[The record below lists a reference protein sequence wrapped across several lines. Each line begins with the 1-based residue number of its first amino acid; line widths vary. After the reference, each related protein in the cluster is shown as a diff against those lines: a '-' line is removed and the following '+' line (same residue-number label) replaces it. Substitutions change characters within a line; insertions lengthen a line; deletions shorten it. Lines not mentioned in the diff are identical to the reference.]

1 MRPGPGLLRLL
12 VLWTG
17 IGVLAAVWPPLALL
31 WGLAGLVVAGVAVTG
46 WVRTRNLP
54 AIEVERTVAG
64 SLPLG
69 VASPV
74 RLRLRQHGD
83 VPVDLEVF
91 DTPPEAAE
99 VEGLPLRLA
108 LPAESWAEFEY
119 RIRPTRR
126 GDGRFGPTEL
136 LLHGPGDLWRRRLQ
150 ETPQGEVQTVRVL
163 PNFQAVAHYALF
175 ALEDRLGPKGERVSQ
190 RRGEGMDYRELRE
203 YRAGDSL
210 RRIDWKATARRQR
223 LISRQYQEERN
234 QQVVCLID
242 CGRRMRARDGELAHF
257 DHVLNAVLLLA
268 YVALRQGDSVG
279 LLTFSGERRFLP
291 PVKGAAGLP
300 AVLRSVYDLETT
312 TAPSDYLEAATELM
326 QRQRRR
332 ALVVLLTN
340 LRDEDSA
347 EILPA
352 LRLLRTRHLVLLAS
366 LREKVLGEAL
376 AREPQELRDALRIG
390 AVHRYLAIRQS
401 ALEKMQGG
409 GILTLDVEPD
419 LLASRVVN
427 RYLDVKRSG
436 QL

>member
-12 VLWTG
+12 LLWTG
-17 IGVLAAVWPPLALL
+17 LAVLAAVWPPLLVL
-31 WGLAGLVVAGVAVTG
+31 WGIAGLAVAGVAA
-46 WVRTRNLP
+46 WAWWRLRNLP
-54 AIEVERTVAG
+54 PVQVERTAAG

-69 VASPV
+69 VASAV
-74 RLRLRQHGD
+74 RLRLANLGAE
-83 VPVDLEVF
+83 PVELEVF
-91 DTPPEAAE
+91 DTPPDGAE
-99 VEGLPLRLA
+99 TEGLPVRLT
-108 LPAESWAEFEY
+108 LPGEGWAELEY
-119 RIRPTRR
+119 RLRPTRR
-126 GDGRFGPTEL
+126 GDGRFGRAEL
-136 LLHGPGDLWRRRLQ
+136 LLRGRGDLWRRRA
-150 ETPQGEVQTVRVL
+150 TAGEELTVRVL

-175 ALEDRLGPKGERVSQ
+175 ALEDRLGPMGVRVSP
-190 RRGEGMDYRELRE
+190 RRGEGMDFRELRE

-257 DHVLNAVLLLA
+257 DHALNAVLLLA

-291 PVKGAAGLP
+291 PVKGASGLP
-300 AVLRSVYDLETT
+300 AVLRAVYDLEST

-366 LREKVLGEAL
+366 LREQVLGEVLERA
-376 AREPQELRDALRIG
+376 PQNLQDALRTG
-390 AVHRYLAIRQS
+390 AIHRYLAIRQS
-401 ALEKMQGG
+401 ALEKIQGSG
-409 GILTLDVEPD
+409 ALTLDVEPD